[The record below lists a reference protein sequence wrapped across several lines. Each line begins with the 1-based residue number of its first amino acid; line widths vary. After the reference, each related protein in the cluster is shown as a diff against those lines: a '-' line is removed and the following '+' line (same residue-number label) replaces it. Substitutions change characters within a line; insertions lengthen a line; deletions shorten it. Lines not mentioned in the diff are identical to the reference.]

1 MTLNFFR
8 TGMVALLM
16 VFGLSFGVFAQ
27 TSPTSFPNVK
37 IKNFGQMDEHYY
49 RGAQPEMDDY
59 QSLKALGVKTVN
71 DLINDP
77 TDYEKGTVEALG
89 LTDRDVY
96 TLIRNSF
103 EASFVTPRELDAF
116 IAKLDAYWKP

>member
-16 VFGLSFGVFAQ
+16 VFGFSFGVFAQ
-27 TSPTSFPNVK
+27 TAPASFPNVK

-59 QSLKALGVKTVN
+59 QSLKALGVKTVI
-71 DLINDP
+71 DLRNDP
-77 TDYEKGTVEALG
+77 TDYEKGAVEALG
-89 LTDRDVY
+89 MKY
-96 TLIRNSF
+96 INIPMSG
-103 EASFVTPRELDAF
+103 
-116 IAKLDAYWKP
+116 WKS